1 MPVIGQDGVGGEHEM
16 NEVELRLP
24 ADATFVTLVRAVTTA
39 LGARCDLTLDQ
50 IDDLHLAV
58 DEACALLLPHA
69 EEGSMLT
76 ARFRL
81 DAGRIEFRAS
91 VPAAAGSRPD
101 RSGLSWAVLS
111 ALSDELRTSAD
122 GHELS
127 VTVVK
132 QRVALAP

>member
-1 MPVIGQDGVGGEHEM
+1 M

-24 ADATFVTLVRAVTTA
+24 ADATFITLVRAVTTA

-69 EEGSMLT
+69 DVGSTLT

-81 DAGRIEFRAS
+81 EAGRIEFRAS
-91 VPAAAGSRPD
+91 VPSAEGAGPD

-122 GHELS
+122 GLVLS

-132 QRVALAP
+132 RRVALAP

>member
-1 MPVIGQDGVGGEHEM
+1 M

-24 ADATFVTLVRAVTTA
+24 ADATFVSLVRTVTTA
-39 LGARCDLTLDQ
+39 VGARCDLTLDQ

-69 EEGSMLT
+69 PLGSTLS
-76 ARFRL
+76 ARFLL
-81 DAGRIEFRAS
+81 DNGRIEFRAS
-91 VPAAAGSRPD
+91 VPAAAGATPD

-122 GHELS
+122 GDGLS

-132 QRVALAP
+132 RRVALAP

>member
-1 MPVIGQDGVGGEHEM
+1 MTPVIGQDGVGEGHQM

-24 ADATFVTLVRAVTTA
+24 ADPTFVTLVRAVTTA

-69 EEGSMLT
+69 EEGSTLT
-76 ARFRL
+76 ARFVL

-91 VPAAAGSRPD
+91 VPAAASATPD
-101 RSGLSWAVLS
+101 RSGLSWAQLR
-111 ALSDELRTSAD
+111 AGSDKLRPAA
-122 GHELS
+122 EAERL
-127 VTVVK
+127 TVSP
-132 QRVALAP
+132 ANHGLA

>member
-1 MPVIGQDGVGGEHEM
+1 M

-24 ADATFVTLVRAVTTA
+24 ADATFITLVRAVTTA

-69 EEGSMLT
+69 DVGSTLT

-81 DAGRIEFRAS
+81 EAGRIEFRAS
-91 VPAAAGSRPD
+91 VPSAEGAGPD

-122 GHELS
+122 GNVLS

-132 QRVALAP
+132 RRVALAP

>member
-1 MPVIGQDGVGGEHEM
+1 M

-24 ADATFVTLVRAVTTA
+24 ADPAFVSLVRAVTTA

-69 EEGSMLT
+69 EVDSTLT
-76 ARFRL
+76 ARFGL
-81 DAGRIEFRAS
+81 DVGRIEFRAS
-91 VPAAAGSRPD
+91 VPSAEGAMPD

-122 GHELS
+122 GNGLS

-132 QRVALAP
+132 RRVALAP

>member
-1 MPVIGQDGVGGEHEM
+1 MN

-24 ADATFVTLVRAVTTA
+24 ADPTFVSLVRAVTTA

-50 IDDLHLAV
+50 IDDLHIAV

-69 EEGSMLT
+69 AAGSTLT
-76 ARFRL
+76 ARFVL

-91 VPAAAGSRPD
+91 VSAPHGAAPD

-111 ALSDELRTSAD
+111 ALSDDLRTSSD
-122 GHELS
+122 GDGLS

>member
-1 MPVIGQDGVGGEHEM
+1 M

-24 ADATFVTLVRAVTTA
+24 ADATFVSLVRAVTTA
-39 LGARCDLTLDQ
+39 VGARCDLTLDQ

-69 EEGSMLT
+69 PAGSTLT
-76 ARFRL
+76 ALFRL
-81 DAGRIEFRAS
+81 DAGRVEFRAS
-91 VPAAAGSRPD
+91 VLADEGAIPD

-122 GHELS
+122 GNGLS

-132 QRVALAP
+132 RRVALAP

>member
-1 MPVIGQDGVGGEHEM
+1 M
-16 NEVELRLP
+16 NEVELRIP
-24 ADATFVTLVRAVTTA
+24 ADPGFVSLARAVTTA

-50 IDDLHLAV
+50 IDDLHIAV

-69 EEGSMLT
+69 PAGSMLT
-76 ARFRL
+76 ARFGL

-91 VPAAAGSRPD
+91 VPTAAGTQPD

-111 ALSDELRTSAD
+111 ALSDDLRTSYD
-122 GHELS
+122 GGGLS

-132 QRVALAP
+132 QREALAP

>member
-1 MPVIGQDGVGGEHEM
+1 M

-24 ADATFVTLVRAVTTA
+24 ADATFITLVRAVTTA

-69 EEGSMLT
+69 DVGSTLT
-76 ARFRL
+76 ARFRHE
-81 DAGRIEFRAS
+81 AGRIEFRAS
-91 VPAAAGSRPD
+91 VPSAEGAGPD

-122 GHELS
+122 GNVLS

-132 QRVALAP
+132 RRVALAP

>member
-1 MPVIGQDGVGGEHEM
+1 M
-16 NEVELRLP
+16 NEVEVRLP
-24 ADATFVTLVRAVTTA
+24 ADATFVSLVRAVTTA

-69 EEGSMLT
+69 DVGSTLT

-81 DAGRIEFRAS
+81 EAGRIEFRAS
-91 VPAAAGSRPD
+91 VPSAEGAGPD

-111 ALSDELRTSAD
+111 ALSDDLRTSAD
-122 GHELS
+122 GSVLS

-132 QRVALAP
+132 RRVALAP